1 MEQFVEP
8 LRSACTLK
16 VKPNSVKQEYE
27 KQDELKRSALRSVA
41 ALLQIP
47 KAGMIISKLQL
58 EDISILLFFL
68 LLQTRISISM
78 ILLLLLKT
86 RVICCL
92 SSSQFS
98 AITQPQLTQWA
109 MASRWIKVRV
119 IGNE

>member
-68 LLQTRISISM
+68 IITDKNQHLNDFITLIKNSGDLLPLFESVQRDNTAAAHAMGDGFSM
-78 ILLLLLKT
+78 DQ
-86 RVICCL
+86 
-92 SSSQFS
+92 S
-98 AITQPQLTQWA
+98 
-109 MASRWIKVRV
+109 
-119 IGNE
+119 